1 MLLLIIRPHQRL
13 FGLSNQCLF
22 NGALSLK
29 ETADEYF
36 VARRISKYFK
46 ATRCA
51 NFLLLLLQID
61 FKFFTIQ
68 TLHLVS
74 VSVLV
79 QGTDTS
85 ANPKKSLKW

>member
-36 VARRISKYFK
+36 IAGRISKNVK
-46 ATRCA
+46 GTRCA

-61 FKFFTIQ
+61 FERFFFDSNI
-68 TLHLVS
+68 
-74 VSVLV
+74 
-79 QGTDTS
+79 
-85 ANPKKSLKW
+85 